1 MEFVYYFIIG
11 LVVALINWFFIVSE
25 DTKNNV
31 NVCIGLALATFLW
44 PAVFFG
50 WIYRFGYF
58 ISTYNLLDD

>member
-31 NVCIGLALATFLW
+31 NVCIGLTLATFLW

-50 WIYRFGYF
+50 WGFRLTDF
-58 ISTYNLLDD
+58 ITKHYVD

>member
-11 LVVALINWFFIVSE
+11 FVVALINWFFIVSK

-50 WIYRFGYF
+50 WGFRLADF
-58 ISTYNLLDD
+58 IAKHYID

>member
-1 MEFVYYFIIG
+1 
-11 LVVALINWFFIVSE
+11 VSE

-44 PAVFFG
+44 PAVCFG

>member
-44 PAVFFG
+44 PAVFLG
-50 WIYRFGYF
+50 WGFRLADF
-58 ISTYNLLDD
+58 ITKHYVD